1 MTYEYVTLNK
11 VPLLSRTNHS
21 SMFINFNIKI
31 KLTNKWKMFFF
42 MTSKTIH
49 DLDHMNMIN
58 SNDYPLSINNQCTKF
73 GNQ

>member
-1 MTYEYVTLNK
+1 
-11 VPLLSRTNHS
+11 
-21 SMFINFNIKI
+21 MFINFNIKI

-42 MTSKTIH
+42 KTSKTIH

-58 SNDYPLSINNQCTKF
+58 SNDYPLSVNNQYTKF